1 MNLLFWALTIGTLGK
16 VLLGI
21 GVLFVHH
28 KMAEERII
36 DLDVLKSFRLE
47 FVLTIFG
54 IFLIVAGYGMELY
67 FYDMVSMLTCTG
79 DECALSAAVI
89 LAQ

>member
-1 MNLLFWALTIGTLGK
+1 MNLLFWALTVGTIGK

-47 FVLTIFG
+47 FIMTAIG
-54 IFLIVAGYGMELY
+54 IVLIVAGYGLELY
-67 FYDMVSMLTCTG
+67 FYDMVSMLTCFG
-79 DECALSAAVI
+79 EECALSASVI
-89 LAQ
+89 LAS

>member
-79 DECALSAAVI
+79 DECALSAAAI
-89 LAQ
+89 LAK